1 MNNITNI
8 ETKYDILIAG
18 VGGQGT
24 VLASRLIAAAA
35 IKQGSFARTSETI
48 GMSQRGGCVVSHV
61 RINSEKSSSL
71 IPIGSADMII
81 AFELSEAARSLP
93 RLKMDGC
100 CIINTQTIK
109 PVSAS
114 LGSSQ
119 YDIEKITDF
128 INTNAKQVYF
138 IDGYSLANEAGS
150 VKAVNVVLLG
160 AAAAVGQM
168 PFGKEVIEEA
178 IIENVPQKFREL
190 NQKAFELGYQ
200 YILKSK

>member
-1 MNNITNI
+1 MINS
-8 ETKYDILIAG
+8 KYDILISG

-61 RINSEKSSSL
+61 RINSEKSSSI
-71 IPIGSADMII
+71 IPFDNANMII
-81 AFELSEAARSLP
+81 AFELAEAARSIP

-100 CIINTQTIK
+100 CIINTQIIK

-114 LGSSQ
+114 LGTSQ
-119 YDIEKITDF
+119 YDIEEIKKYIKD
-128 INTNAKQVYF
+128 NAKEVYF
-138 IDGYSLANEAGS
+138 VDGYKLAQEAGT

-160 AAAAVGQM
+160 AATAVGRM
-168 PFGKEVIEEA
+168 PFSREIMLEA

-190 NQKAFELGYQ
+190 NEKAFEMGYEF
-200 YILKSK
+200 IAKGLNK